1 MVELGPDAMNP
12 IDFTVD
18 SPGRLTPIPE
28 GGYAFVPNPLPQKL
42 VLNPVTV
49 ARLTDASRAVGV
61 LQGVSQS
68 LPNPQLLVR
77 PFLRHEAELSSRI
90 EGTYATQ
97 EELLLFELDRTSVPS
112 KPDVREVWNY
122 MTALEQG
129 LKLLKDLPV
138 CLRMIRTLHETLMS
152 GVRGFEKRPGEFRTR
167 QNWISHHGQS
177 IADARYVPPPA
188 NDLQNCLND
197 FESSLHAQGDDLFL
211 VRLALIHYQFE
222 AMHPFL
228 DGNGRIGRLLL
239 PILLA
244 EKNILSQPLLHLSEF
259 FEKHRNEYYDG
270 LLQVSQ
276 RGAWQ
281 EWIQFFL
288 RGVTEQSEEAARQT
302 KQLIDLREEY
312 REKVQ
317 TLSSSALILKLV
329 DELFMTPGIDI
340 SSMAKKLRVTYPTA
354 QGYVTELVK
363 AGMLV
368 EGTGKKRNR
377 VFFAS
382 RILAIVNRPVK
393 SKHE

>member
-1 MVELGPDAMNP
+1 MNP

-42 VLNPVTV
+42 GLAPETI
-49 ARLTDASRAVGV
+49 ARLTEASRSLGL

-68 LPNPQLLVR
+68 LPNPKLLVR
-77 PFLRHEAELSSRI
+77 PFLRREAEVSSRI

-97 EELLLFELDRTSVPS
+97 EELLLFEIDHSSAPE

-122 MTALEQG
+122 MAALEQG
-129 LKLLKDLPV
+129 LKLLKELPV
-138 CLRMIRTLHETLMS
+138 CLRMIRTLHETLMR
-152 GVRGFEKRPGEFRTR
+152 GVRGFEKHPGEFRTR
-167 QNWISHHGQS
+167 QNWIGHHGQS
-177 IADARYVPPPA
+177 ITDARYVPPSA
-188 NDLQNCLND
+188 NELQNCLND
-197 FESSLHAQGDDLFL
+197 FELSLHVHGDHLFL

-270 LLQVSQ
+270 LLHVSQ
-276 RGAWQ
+276 KGSWQ

-288 RGVTEQSEEAARQT
+288 RGIAEQSEEAARQT

-317 TLSSSALILKLV
+317 TISSSALILKLV
-329 DELFMTPGIDI
+329 DALFMTPAIDI
-340 SSMAKKLRVTYPTA
+340 PSMAKKLRVTYPTA
-354 QGYVTELVK
+354 QVYVSELVK
-363 AGMLV
+363 AGMLA

-382 RILAIVNRPVK
+382 RILAIVNQPTKPKVK
-393 SKHE
+393 K